1 MSNKIKPIIQKIT
14 NNNAKIIKQNKNKIS
29 EIFADIDADVVV
41 IRDDNGDYWYNGDD
55 IALIL
60 KYNNIEKAL
69 IKHIDN
75 KYKKYYHELGILDE
89 LKLDKKTIFI
99 DDSGL
104 FQLVSRSKKPEAVK
118 LWRKITKEI
127 LPELFATG
135 TYTLPPKE
143 SDIDRLN
150 KSFYDDNMLSDYQNI
165 PAIYLAYIGKYNN
178 KHILKYGKSNDFVTR
193 DLEQHRT
200 MYKKFNVIK
209 IWETMANDK
218 VESKIKTNFASK
230 NMSTVLSK
238 KELGIKC
245 KQATKRELVVLNEV
259 NDLEYCLNMIDNVV
273 KNTTLPQED
282 EYIKT
287 INNWEHKY
295 ELLNVK
301 YESSLEKYKL
311 LENNYKAVAET
322 NKLLKE
328 KLKTRGRYS

>member
-14 NNNAKIIKQNKNKIS
+14 NNDAKIIKQNKNKIS
-29 EIFADIDADVVV
+29 EMFADKDADVIV
-41 IRDDNGDYWYNGDD
+41 IRDDNSNYWYNGDD
-55 IALIL
+55 IAFIL

-69 IKHIDN
+69 IKHINN
-75 KYKKYYHELGILDE
+75 KYKKYYYELGILDE
-89 LKLDKKTIFI
+89 LKIDPQTIFI

-193 DLEQHRT
+193 DLEQHRI

-218 VESKIKTNFASK
+218 VESKIKINFASK

-301 YESSLEKYKL
+301 YESSQEKYKL
-311 LENNYKAVAET
+311 LEKNNKNLKEN